1 MPGAQRKHLIDA
13 SYHLDEKRNMLTC
26 TLPKLKSKAAPVF
39 MMVCFLGQAEKSTFI
54 LTLRDPGLEGEPQ
67 SRDMGAE
74 GERHQN

>member
-1 MPGAQRKHLIDA
+1 
-13 SYHLDEKRNMLTC
+13 
-26 TLPKLKSKAAPVF
+26 
-39 MMVCFLGQAEKSTFI
+39 MVCFLGQAEKSTFI